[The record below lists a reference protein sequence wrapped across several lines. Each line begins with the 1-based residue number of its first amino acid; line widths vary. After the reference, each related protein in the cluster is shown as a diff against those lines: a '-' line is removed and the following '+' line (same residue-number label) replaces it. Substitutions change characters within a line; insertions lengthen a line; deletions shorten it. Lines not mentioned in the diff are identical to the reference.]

1 MLALMELRKSM
12 YVLGEAY
19 GTACKLL
26 ASIWNCMQALSK
38 HMELHLSTNLENF
51 REPQRTLENLRE
63 PRGTL
68 EKLRVG
74 KISN

>member
-12 YVLGEAY
+12 HVLGEAY
-19 GTACKLL
+19 GTACKL
-26 ASIWNCMQALSK
+26 SR
-38 HMELHLSTNLENF
+38 NLENF